1 MCWIFFLS
9 SLNAFRFFFMFT
21 ILFYFSSFQQISLF
35 PSSLFG
41 TFSDL
46 KTNLRSLKK
55 LIKMTPT
62 VFTCIDL
69 DSDLLYPGPRN
80 LMQTDPDSGQS
91 NHKIDFKTSFKSQN
105 RLLIWKS
112 EPKSQRLATFLGSGL
127 KNIISCEKKMLVKL
141 CFSFISYLWVWS
153 TDPNHCLPES

>member
-1 MCWIFFLS
+1 MWVGNVLNFLS
-9 SLNAFRFFFMFT
+9 QFFECFPFFFMFT

-46 KTNLRSLKK
+46 KTNLRSLKKLIK

-91 NHKIDFKTSFKSQN
+91 NHKIDFKTSFKSKDK
-105 RLLIWKS
+105 LLIFRS
-112 EPKSQRLATFLGSGL
+112 EPK
-127 KNIISCEKKMLVKL
+127 
-141 CFSFISYLWVWS
+141 
-153 TDPNHCLPES
+153 H